1 MRGNRRTGVT
11 LLEALIALTLF
22 FLLLSSIAFTIQQA
36 LAAARFQ
43 ETRVKMGELSQV
55 GQRLRQDAVT
65 AIAVDRPAGVTELLL
80 TRVNPE
86 VSLADRLSSPFDT
99 TQQIQVRYRE
109 ENGTLMRIVEDMTG
123 AELVRQAMLPVKSF
137 TVPEVDPLRVT
148 VVMDDDRPLTFEIWR
163 ATR

>member
-1 MRGNRRTGVT
+1 MT

-80 TRVNPE
+80 TRINPE
-86 VSLADRLSSPFDT
+86 VGLADRLSSPFDT

-109 ENGTLMRIVEDMTG
+109 ENGTLLRIVEDMTG

>member
-1 MRGNRRTGVT
+1 MRGNRRGGVT
-11 LLEALIALTLF
+11 LLEALIALSLF
-22 FLLLSSIAFTIQQA
+22 FMLLSSIAFTIQQA

-65 AIAVDRPAGVTELLL
+65 AITLDRPAGVTELLM
-80 TRVNPE
+80 TRINPE
-86 VSLADRLSSPFDT
+86 ISLTDRLANPFDT

-109 ENGTLMRIVEDMTG
+109 ENGTLLRIVEDMAG
-123 AELVRQAMLPVKSF
+123 VELVRQAMLPVKSF
-137 TVPEVDPLRVT
+137 TVSEIDPLRVT